1 MHPCLCAHCLAAGQA
16 AKLPQSLPGSASVLG
31 FANPPHARRCIWPY
45 RVHHFLNYGLV
56 VRFRLPSTPSLDDAV
71 AFSYGQPVLC
81 PTGTLTPLLV
91 RTFRRTEGR
100 PPCRPTNHL
109 APITRRKNGTARRP
123 SLPELQWAYSCKM
136 CSCRTQKR
144 PAFPGYSCSCH
155 PRNEK
160 QLAGATSF
168 S

>member
-1 MHPCLCAHCLAAGQA
+1 MHPCPCAHCLAAGQA
-16 AKLPQSLPGSASVLG
+16 PKLPQSLPGSASVLG

-100 PPCRPTNHL
+100 PPMPSHFFSVLWGQMISR
-109 APITRRKNGTARRP
+109 TAREAVP
-123 SLPELQWAYSCKM
+123 PIK
-136 CSCRTQKR
+136 RT
-144 PAFPGYSCSCH
+144 
-155 PRNEK
+155 
-160 QLAGATSF
+160 
-168 S
+168 

>member
-91 RTFRRTEGR
+91 RTFG
-100 PPCRPTNHL
+100 
-109 APITRRKNGTARRP
+109 ARRDGLRAVP
-123 SLPELQWAYSCKM
+123 CFLPVMWAK
-136 CSCRTQKR
+136 
-144 PAFPGYSCSCH
+144 
-155 PRNEK
+155 
-160 QLAGATSF
+160 
-168 S
+168 

>member
-81 PTGTLTPLLV
+81 PTGTLTRCWCALS
-91 RTFRRTEGR
+91 G
-100 PPCRPTNHL
+100 
-109 APITRRKNGTARRP
+109 ARRDGLRATIDTNLAF
-123 SLPELQWAYSCKM
+123 LPG
-136 CSCRTQKR
+136 
-144 PAFPGYSCSCH
+144 F
-155 PRNEK
+155 
-160 QLAGATSF
+160 F
-168 S
+168 

>member
-45 RVHHFLNYGLV
+45 RVHHFLDYGLV
-56 VRFRLPSTPSLDDAV
+56 VRFQLPSTPPLDDAV

-81 PTGTLTPLLV
+81 PTRAFTPLLV

-109 APITRRKNGTARRP
+109 APNNTEKNGRQRRP
-123 SLPELQWAYSCKM
+123 SLPELQGVFSWKKVFM
-136 CSCRTQKR
+136 
-144 PAFPGYSCSCH
+144 PH
-155 PRNEK
+155 PK
-160 QLAGATSF
+160 K
-168 S
+168 